1 MRRVLIKLCGVTEER
16 DATEA
21 VLLGVDAIGFHF
33 FPDSPRRI
41 SVQRA
46 RSIAERLPPLVAK
59 VAVFENQP
67 LIEVVEIA
75 RAVGATAVQLG
86 GQEAPSLG
94 PSLSPLAWY
103 KAIRVEDEP
112 PRDELEAYGCT
123 TFLIDAPR
131 WTEKRDWRRARAMSV
146 FGRIILGGGLDPSN
160 VSAAIEQAQPYA
172 VDVTSGVE
180 FVSGQT
186 DLNRLEAFVDAVRNA
201 ERSLPEL

>member
-1 MRRVLIKLCGVTEER
+1 MRRVLIKFCGVTEER

-21 VLLGVDAIGFHF
+21 VLFGVDAIGFHF
-33 FPDSPRRI
+33 FPESPRRI
-41 SVQRA
+41 SAQRA
-46 RSIAERLPPLVAK
+46 RSIAERLPPFVTK

-86 GQEAPSLG
+86 GREAPSLG
-94 PSLSPLAWY
+94 PALSPLAWY

-131 WTEKRDWRRARAMSV
+131 WAEKQDWRRARGLSV
-146 FGRIILGGGLDPSN
+146 FGRIILGGGLDASN
-160 VSAAIEQAQPYA
+160 VAAAIEQAQPYA
-172 VDVTSGVE
+172 VDVATGVE
-180 FVSGQT
+180 FVPGQT
-186 DLNRLEAFVDAVRNA
+186 DLNRLEAFVETVRGA
-201 ERSLPEL
+201 ERFLPAL